1 MNDPHLEE
9 KLNHEP
15 DSSVFVNESQLPAIN
30 QLMYST
36 LFYLNRVQKC
46 IKLVGSTLNIL
57 LKGFQLFQLLKT

>member
-15 DSSVFVNESQLPAIN
+15 DSSVFVNESQLPAVN
-30 QLMYST
+30 QLMYSK

-46 IKLVGSTLNIL
+46 IKLYCRFHS
-57 LKGFQLFQLLKT
+57 